1 MNQSAVILALGFVL
15 GIKHAFDP
23 DHIVAFSTIIK
34 DNRQPM
40 KTGLIGIFWGIGHTF
55 SLLLTGLLV
64 LLLKINIPPEISLF
78 LEMMVGVMLV
88 FLGLKSVFTKENFN
102 HIHVHLHGKSQHT
115 HFHDHNLNN
124 HHGHR
129 RSFWI
134 GIIHGL
140 AGSGALMILVL
151 STIESVS
158 EGIYYILLF
167 GLGSITAMSAIT
179 VLLSLPF
186 MFSATRFPKLK
197 KIMNMTTG
205 IISVAFGVIII
216 YEIISIF

>member
-23 DHIVAFSTIIK
+23 DHIVAVSTIIK
-34 DNRQPM
+34 DSRQPM

-115 HFHDHNLNN
+115 HFHDHNLNH

-140 AGSGALMILVL
+140 AGSGALRTRLL
-151 STIESVS
+151 STLGAGPDGSQDVVTS
-158 EGIYYILLF
+158 SG
-167 GLGSITAMSAIT
+167 GSITAMS
-179 VLLSLPF
+179 
-186 MFSATRFPKLK
+186 
-197 KIMNMTTG
+197 
-205 IISVAFGVIII
+205 
-216 YEIISIF
+216 

>member
-1 MNQSAVILALGFVL
+1 MNQSAAILALGFIL

-34 DNRQPM
+34 DNRQPI
-40 KTGLIGIFWGIGHTF
+40 KAALIGIFWGIGHTF

-78 LEMMVGVMLV
+78 LEMTVGVMLV
-88 FLGLKSVFTKENFN
+88 FLGFKSVFAREKSGHTHF
-102 HIHVHLHGKSQHT
+102 HLHGKSH
-115 HFHDHNLNN
+115 HAHSHDHNLS
-124 HHGHR
+124 HHHSHR

-151 STIESVS
+151 STIKSVS
-158 EGIYYILLF
+158 GGIYYILLF
-167 GLGSITAMSAIT
+167 GLGSIAAMGAIT

-186 MFSATRFPKLK
+186 MFSAARFPKLK
-197 KIMNMTTG
+197 KIMNVITG
-205 IISVAFGVIII
+205 IISVVFGVIII

>member
-1 MNQSAVILALGFVL
+1 MNQSAAILALGFIL

-23 DHIVAFSTIIK
+23 DHIVAVSTIIK
-34 DNRQPM
+34 DNRQPI
-40 KTGLIGIFWGIGHTF
+40 KAALIGIFWGIGHTF

-78 LEMMVGVMLV
+78 LEMTVGVMLV
-88 FLGLKSVFTKENFN
+88 FLGFKSVFAREKSGHTHF
-102 HIHVHLHGKSQHT
+102 HLHGKSH
-115 HFHDHNLNN
+115 HAHSHDHNLS
-124 HHGHR
+124 HHHSHR

-151 STIESVS
+151 STIKSVS
-158 EGIYYILLF
+158 GGIYYILLF
-167 GLGSITAMSAIT
+167 GLGSIAAMGAIT

-186 MFSATRFPKLK
+186 MFSAARFPKLK
-197 KIMNMTTG
+197 KIMNVTTG
-205 IISVAFGVIII
+205 LISVVFGVIII